1 MHAGSRLIDTECSV
15 FEEHVHSILAYTL
28 LKKLDSHPAAAAV
41 RARLHGLA
49 IALCESG
56 HALLLRLDGISSV
69 ARKALATARVKSQLE
84 RLKILEKGLAVTPS
98 PERDPPPYTAEKG
111 LASQPQPP
119 HHPSAGLPAANG
131 GKGGEEA
138 EAAGEG
144 GDRVLP
150 AADAAAAAADQQA
163 ARHCGKGG
171 EEAEAAGE
179 GGDRV
184 RGGVAEGGGSRS
196 AGGGV
201 TAFEVTGKVDY
212 ERLIRQWGSHRID
225 QALIERI
232 ERLSGQ
238 RAHHLLR
245 RGFFFSHRDLDK
257 VLDAYE
263 KGEPFY
269 LYTGRGPS
277 SRSLHVGHLVPF
289 LLTQWLQE
297 AFRVPVVIQVTDDEK
312 FLWKGGDLET
322 YREFALSNI
331 RDIMAVGF
339 LPELTYVLVDT
350 EKIGQLYPNA
360 LRIQR
365 LIGLSTAK
373 AVFGFDDSSSV
384 GQIAFPALQIAPALS
399 STFPQLFPSRP
410 DMWCLGTQFTCYTN

>member
-1 MHAGSRLIDTECSV
+1 VHTCSQSIDTECSV

-28 LKKLDSHPAAAAV
+28 LKKLDSHPAAAAA

-49 IALCESG
+49 IALFESG

-69 ARKALATARVKSQLE
+69 ARKALATARVISQLE
-84 RLKILEKGLAVTPS
+84 WLKILEKGLAVTPS
-98 PERDPPPYTAEKG
+98 PERDPTQYTAEEG
-111 LASQPQPP
+111 LASFQPQPP
-119 HHPSAGLPAANG
+119 HPRAGVRDADG
-131 GKGGEEA
+131 GKGAEEA

-144 GDRVLP
+144 EDRVLT
-150 AADAAAAAADQQA
+150 AADAAAADQQA

-179 GGDRV
+179 DRV
-184 RGGVAEGGGSRS
+184 RGGVAEGGVSRS

-245 RGFFFSHRDLDK
+245 RGFFFSHRDFDK

-410 DMWCLGTQFTCYTN
+410 DMWCLGSHFTCYTN